1 MPIQDPFPVQLGF
14 AIWLPPKGWTI
25 ALVGQSH
32 LASHSDK
39 SREHESNPERRW
51 WVNLVNCRTPSERSS
66 DPNLRPRDRHS

>member
-1 MPIQDPFPVQLGF
+1 MCRLHEDD
-14 AIWLPPKGWTI
+14 LPARILESQAGWTML
-25 ALVGQSH
+25 ALVPQRD

-51 WVNLVNCRTPSERSS
+51 WVNLVSLRTPSERGS

>member
-1 MPIQDPFPVQLGF
+1 MSAPAWYGGKVDDAPLKVL
-14 AIWLPPKGWTI
+14 L
-25 ALVGQSH
+25 ALVGQPH

-51 WVNLVNCRTPSERSS
+51 WVNLVSLRTPSERGS